1 MKSVSITRRS
11 FTALILTCAAL
22 VGVTDVA
29 PAKEP
34 SASYREMR
42 WEELVPKDW
51 DPMKQLKAGNVG
63 ALSDA
68 DPRSEAMMRE
78 LREVFDKAPTNPKMN
93 GAVGKLPGYIV
104 PLESGP
110 AGLKEFLLV
119 PYFGACI
126 HSPPPPAN
134 MIVHVV
140 LAKPST
146 GFRSMDAVWVGGALR
161 TARRDTSMG
170 VSAYAM
176 DGVHIEHYA
185 PSARPAR

>member
-1 MKSVSITRRS
+1 MKRVRHLG
-11 FTALILTCAAL
+11 AWVLACAAL
-22 VGVTDVA
+22 VGLAAVA
-29 PAKEP
+29 QSKEP
-34 SASYREMR
+34 SPPYREMR

-51 DPMKQLKAGNVG
+51 DPMKLLKAKNLD

-78 LREVFDKAPTNPKMN
+78 LRDLFDKAPTNPKMN

-110 AGLKEFLLV
+110 GGLKEFLLV

-134 MIVHVV
+134 MIVHVI

-176 DGVHIEHYA
+176 DGMHIEHYA
-185 PSARPAR
+185 PSDRPAR

>member
-1 MKSVSITRRS
+1 MKSI
-11 FTALILTCAAL
+11 TALLTACAVFLGADDFAL
-22 VGVTDVA
+22 
-29 PAKEP
+29 AKDP
-34 SASYREMR
+34 SAPYREMR

-51 DPMKQLKAGNVG
+51 DPMRQLKAGSVG

-78 LREVFDKAPTNPKMN
+78 LREVFDKAPTNPKLN
-93 GAVGKLPGYIV
+93 GVVGKLPGYIV

-176 DGVHIEHYA
+176 DGVHIERYV
-185 PSARPAR
+185 PSDRPAR

>member
-1 MKSVSITRRS
+1 LLL
-11 FTALILTCAAL
+11 ACAAL

-34 SASYREMR
+34 FASYREMR
-42 WEELVPKDW
+42 WEELVPNDW
-51 DPMKQLKAGNVG
+51 DPMKQLRANSGV

-68 DPRSEAMMRE
+68 DPRAEAMMRE

-93 GAVGKLPGYIV
+93 GATGKLPGYIV

-146 GFRSMDAVWVGGALR
+146 GFRSMDAVWVGGVLR

-176 DGVHIEHYA
+176 DGVHIERYV
-185 PSARPAR
+185 PSDRPAR